1 MTTAAKNFSD
11 LLLTWFKDNGRKN
24 LPWQKNISP
33 YKVWVSE
40 IMLQQTQVKTVIPYF
55 ERFMKRFSTIEN
67 LSNASL
73 DEVLHFW
80 TGLGYYARARNL
92 HKAAKIIT
100 EEYQGVFPIS
110 YNEIVN
116 LPGIGRSTAG
126 AILSLSYEK
135 CFPIL
140 DGNVKRVLT
149 RYHGVEGWPG
159 KKKVENQLWE
169 IAERHT
175 PTRSIR
181 QYTQAIMDLGAT
193 VCTSRNPNCNSCPLM
208 FRCHA
213 KGENTQHNFP
223 QKKPKAVTPERDTIF
238 AILENT
244 HGEIL
249 LEQRPL
255 SGIWG
260 GLWCFPELSNNS
272 KIKTIIKERYGFNI
286 KKQMEYKPIKHTF
299 THFQL
304 MIKPVHIKLQKDK
317 GYDSKM
323 LKWVNPKR
331 NQTLGLPAP
340 VLSMLVDLGNR
351 KRVILNES

>member
-1 MTTAAKNFSD
+1 MTTTAKNFSD

-149 RYHGVEGWPG
+149 RYHGVEGWP
-159 KKKVENQLWE
+159 
-169 IAERHT
+169 
-175 PTRSIR
+175 
-181 QYTQAIMDLGAT
+181 
-193 VCTSRNPNCNSCPLM
+193 
-208 FRCHA
+208 
-213 KGENTQHNFP
+213 
-223 QKKPKAVTPERDTIF
+223 
-238 AILENT
+238 
-244 HGEIL
+244 
-249 LEQRPL
+249 
-255 SGIWG
+255 
-260 GLWCFPELSNNS
+260 
-272 KIKTIIKERYGFNI
+272 
-286 KKQMEYKPIKHTF
+286 
-299 THFQL
+299 
-304 MIKPVHIKLQKDK
+304 
-317 GYDSKM
+317 
-323 LKWVNPKR
+323 
-331 NQTLGLPAP
+331 
-340 VLSMLVDLGNR
+340 
-351 KRVILNES
+351 

>member
-1 MTTAAKNFSD
+1 MTTIAKNFSD

-100 EEYQGVFPIS
+100 KEYQGVFPIS

-149 RYHGVEGWPG
+149 RYHGVKGWPG

-193 VCTSRNPNCNSCPLM
+193 VCT
-208 FRCHA
+208 
-213 KGENTQHNFP
+213 
-223 QKKPKAVTPERDTIF
+223 
-238 AILENT
+238 
-244 HGEIL
+244 
-249 LEQRPL
+249 L
-255 SGIWG
+255 SLI
-260 GLWCFPELSNNS
+260 
-272 KIKTIIKERYGFNI
+272 
-286 KKQMEYKPIKHTF
+286 
-299 THFQL
+299 
-304 MIKPVHIKLQKDK
+304 HI
-317 GYDSKM
+317 
-323 LKWVNPKR
+323 
-331 NQTLGLPAP
+331 
-340 VLSMLVDLGNR
+340 
-351 KRVILNES
+351 

>member
-1 MTTAAKNFSD
+1 MTTIAKNFSD

-213 KGENTQHNFP
+213 KGENT
-223 QKKPKAVTPERDTIF
+223 
-238 AILENT
+238 

-272 KIKTIIKERYGFNI
+272 KIKTTIKERYGFNI